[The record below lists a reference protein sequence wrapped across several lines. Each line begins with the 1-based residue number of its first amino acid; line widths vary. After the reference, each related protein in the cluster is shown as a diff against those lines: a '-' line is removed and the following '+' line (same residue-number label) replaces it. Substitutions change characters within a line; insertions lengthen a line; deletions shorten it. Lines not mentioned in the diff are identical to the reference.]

1 MATSP
6 AHYYPLTEA
15 YGSNPLTT
23 TVTDLGSLAS
33 SSTAQYIGLTA
44 NSNAGFNLSTTAND
58 ATGYN
63 TTAFIGGNVGPTVL
77 NNPYVTDLGNNATAV
92 ANQLPG
98 FYPNYG
104 YSGSASNTATGVNRV
119 FEPNMKAALDLGS
132 NATFTGNTTSGAFTF
147 AGWVSLAQGKAQTD
161 DSGTWDNGATIFD
174 AGNSGNNVRDMQV
187 VDAGYGGIQIQY
199 GTSQNCL
206 SQTAWY
212 PSGTPQPSNGADRG
226 PAYGNWEFV
235 LVSTSGTSD
244 AQRYANTQ
252 VWINGYLATTSFNQ
266 NAGGSAYPLAPTNG
280 DGATGGLG
288 IAKVGYLAAST
299 AGGLTPSPGNASN
312 VNGTELIGNKI
323 GDVATWNSALS
334 YDAMESLY
342 VAAVTPLSGGSANSG
357 TPVPPTDITTADGGW
372 GNSSLWTAQ
381 TVANGVTSGTANIY
395 PLQHGQNMPLYYD
408 VQINNNITA
417 GGTGQG
423 GYGITSTYSFRSDMY
438 RLTVSAASSASL
450 TLQPGTTLRTYENMN
465 LLGTINM
472 NGDGGT
478 MAPDNWTASSKL
490 DCGQNATI
498 GSAAVITMNAAP
510 AGGTAGVQAAP
521 AGDTPIGANAIVA
534 EGNLTIQPGA
544 ALVVNASNY
553 LQTQSL
559 GPQLFTVAQA
569 NSALGDG
576 ASGLGRSGSLSGTFN
591 VTLNQ
596 PSTLRQLFVLYEN
609 GGTSGVG
616 TVDSVKI
623 GFAVPGDAN
632 LDGSID
638 INDVFQIAPH
648 FNTGPEYS
656 GTSHVTTNNWRTGD
670 FIGDGNVDVRDINL
684 LRENYGLNYSTSPAI
699 SPVKPAVLAIGGPT
713 VLQYNPVNGDVVVVA
728 PGPIDGLTLESAGD
742 QLNPSGWTGPNGA
755 SDFVTLRDDL
765 IGFNGFLSGDSVSA
779 GSNLGDILPAGLNQS
794 QLNSDLTFQY
804 FNQGSNTPQNSGFVA
819 VPEPSSIALLLAG
832 AGMAVACALRRRCL
846 SRSA

>member
-1 MATSP
+1 MA
-6 AHYYPLTEA
+6 
-15 YGSNPLTT
+15 
-23 TVTDLGSLAS
+23 V
-33 SSTAQYIGLTA
+33 
-44 NSNAGFNLSTTAND
+44 
-58 ATGYN
+58 
-63 TTAFIGGNVGPTVL
+63 
-77 NNPYVTDLGNNATAV
+77 
-92 ANQLPG
+92 
-98 FYPNYG
+98 
-104 YSGSASNTATGVNRV
+104 
-119 FEPNMKAALDLGS
+119 
-132 NATFTGNTTSGAFTF
+132 TFTG
-147 AGWVSLAQGKAQTD
+147 TD
-161 DSGTWDNGATIFD
+161 AAS
-174 AGNSGNNVRDMQV
+174 
-187 VDAGYGGIQIQY
+187 
-199 GTSQNCL
+199 
-206 SQTAWY
+206 
-212 PSGTPQPSNGADRG
+212 
-226 PAYGNWEFV
+226 
-235 LVSTSGTSD
+235 
-244 AQRYANTQ
+244 RYASVQ
-252 VWINGYLATTSFNQ
+252 MWYNGYNATNGLLPGL
-266 NAGGSAYPLAPTNG
+266 GGS
-280 DGATGGLG
+280 DGASSGGLG
-288 IAKVGYLAAST
+288 LPKTMFRDYTAST
-299 AGGLTPSPGNASN
+299 VTAGASQ
-312 VNGTELIGNKI
+312 VGAG
-323 GDVATWNSALS
+323 VADLSTWNRVLA
-334 YDAMESLY
+334 YDEIESLY
-342 VAAVTPLSGGSANSG
+342 VAGVTPTAGP
-357 TPVPPTDITTADGGW
+357 PVDSTLADGGW
-372 GNSSLWTAQ
+372 GNSNTWEAQ
-381 TVANGVTSGTANIY
+381 TISNGVTSGTANIY
-395 PLQHGQNMPLYYD
+395 PMQHGGNNLPYYD

-765 IGFNGFLSGDSVSA
+765 IGFNGFLSGDSVGA

-804 FNQGSNTPQNSGFVA
+804 FNQGSNAPQNSGFVA

-832 AGMAVACALRRRCL
+832 AGMAVACALRTYTRRRA
-846 SRSA
+846 S